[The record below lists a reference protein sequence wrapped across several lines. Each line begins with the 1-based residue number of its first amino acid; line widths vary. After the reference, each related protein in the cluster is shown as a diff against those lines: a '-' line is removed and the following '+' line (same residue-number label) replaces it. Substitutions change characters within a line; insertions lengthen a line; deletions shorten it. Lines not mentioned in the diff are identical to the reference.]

1 MTLLAILS
9 GVLGGFLVAWPL
21 SIRRLSMA
29 QRPLF
34 SKAAWFAWGVPGLG
48 IVLFA
53 AGFGLVLREHPVWG
67 MTALTV
73 ILMLGFLL
81 FRHDPYSAM
90 ARILFDD
97 YLALKKENPGSSD
110 FDLFYS
116 IVKSRRPRW
125 NEDRIMEFCSGK
137 DVKQLVLLL
146 LITEYEIH
154 PLNDMRLYEVLKGKV
169 ETLAPRAQG
178 NES

>member
-1 MTLLAILS
+1 MTVLAILS

-34 SKAAWFAWGVPGLG
+34 SKATWFAWGVPALGAVLFLTGIGVALRERPALG
-48 IVLFA
+48 ISALAVM
-53 AGFGLVLREHPVWG
+53 LV
-67 MTALTV
+67 
-73 ILMLGFLL
+73 LGFLL

-97 YLALKKENPGSSD
+97 YLALKKENPGSND

-125 NEDRIMEFCSGK
+125 NEDRIMEFCAGK
-137 DVKQLVLLL
+137 DIKQLVLLL

-154 PLNDMRLYEVLKGKV
+154 PLNDMRLYEALKGKV
-169 ETLAPRAQG
+169 EILAPRP
-178 NES
+178 

>member
-1 MTLLAILS
+1 MTLLAVLS

-34 SKAAWFAWGVPGLG
+34 SNAAWFAWGVPGLG
-48 IVLFA
+48 IVLFG
-53 AGFGLVLREHPVWG
+53 AGFGVVLREHPAWG
-67 MTALTV
+67 MIAVAVT
-73 ILMLGFLL
+73 LMLGFLL

-97 YLALKKENPGSSD
+97 YLALKKENPGSTD

-125 NEDRIMEFCSGK
+125 NEDRIMEFCAGK
-137 DVKQLVLLL
+137 DIKQLVLLL

-154 PLNDMRLYEVLKGKV
+154 PLNDMRLYEALKGKV
-169 ETLAPRAQG
+169 EILAPRT
-178 NES
+178 

>member
-9 GVLGGFLVAWPL
+9 GVLGGFLIAWPL

-34 SKAAWFAWGVPGLG
+34 SRAVWFAWGVPGLG
-48 IVLFA
+48 FVLFV
-53 AGFGLVLREHPVWG
+53 AGFGV
-67 MTALTV
+67 ALHEQPSLGISALAVMLT
-73 ILMLGFLL
+73 LGFLL

-97 YLALKKENPGSSD
+97 YLALKKENPGSND

-125 NEDRIMEFCSGK
+125 NEDRIMEFCAGK

-154 PLNDMRLYEVLKGKV
+154 PLNDMRLYEALKGKV
-169 ETLAPRAQG
+169 EILAPRT
-178 NES
+178 

>member
-21 SIRRLSMA
+21 SIRRLSVA

-34 SKAAWFAWGVPGLG
+34 SKAAWFAWGVPALG
-48 IVLFA
+48 IVLYV
-53 AGFGLVLREHPVWG
+53 AGFGVVLREHP
-67 MTALTV
+67 ALGTPALAV
-73 ILMLGFLL
+73 TLMLGFLL

-97 YLALKKENPGSSD
+97 YLALKKENPGSND
-110 FDLFYS
+110 FDLLYS
-116 IVKSRRPRW
+116 IVKSHRPRW
-125 NEDRIMEFCSGK
+125 NEDRIMEFCAGK

-154 PLNDMRLYEVLKGKV
+154 PLNDMRLYEALKGKV
-169 ETLAPRAQG
+169 ETLAPRA
-178 NES
+178 